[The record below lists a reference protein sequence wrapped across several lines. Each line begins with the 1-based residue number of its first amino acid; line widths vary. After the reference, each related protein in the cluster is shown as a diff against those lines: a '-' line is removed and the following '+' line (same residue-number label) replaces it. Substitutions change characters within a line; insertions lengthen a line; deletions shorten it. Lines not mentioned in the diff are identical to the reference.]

1 MARTSLRINKTRSKR
16 KKKKEKKFVESMPIG
31 QWLSGDEPADDSAQC
46 TPIAHPYKSHNTQ
59 LYTYPNDQKHVS

>member
-1 MARTSLRINKTRSKR
+1 
-16 KKKKEKKFVESMPIG
+16 MPIG

-46 TPIAHPYKSHNTQ
+46 GTPIAHPYKSHNTQ